1 MTIDYF
7 KKLGF
12 KAGLEIHQELKTDT
26 KLFCRCPC
34 YLKKTSPDFQIK
46 RYFRPVMGEMGDFDA
61 AMLVEYEKQHTIIY
75 EGYQD
80 VVCTYDIDETPPF
93 PPSEEVIDIGLQIAL
108 LLNASVIDELHVCR
122 KNYLDG
128 SVPGGFQRSFI
139 IGTNGYFPLNNKRIR
154 IKLIGIEEDAARK
167 IKQEGK
173 TVYYRLDRLGIPL
186 VEVATEPDLN
196 SPRELYEAA
205 SRIGLLLR
213 STGKVK
219 RGLGTIRQDVNISI
233 KDGARVELKG
243 VQKLDLIPK
252 LAENEVKRQLAL
264 VEIKNEL
271 KARKVAPGDLKYNF
285 IDITH
290 IFRNTRCQIIRKGMD
305 SGGKVFA
312 VNIQNLS
319 GLLKKEIQPNKTFGR
334 ELAEKVM
341 VMTKVKGLIHSDED
355 LREYGF
361 SKDEVLNIRKSLKT
375 AKNDSFAIV
384 VAKPAIAKRV
394 LKLIVDRCK
403 QALKGVPQETRRALE
418 NGNSEFERVLAG
430 SARLYPDTDTPPIVI
445 KEEKTVKIRKHL
457 PEYPWDLE
465 ERLAEKYSIEP
476 MTIRE
481 LFLSD
486 RIELFSRI
494 VDELHI
500 EAVLA
505 STTLLQM
512 IKALEREKLDVE
524 NLTDNTI
531 IDVFRLLADGKIA
544 KEAIEDLFRIL
555 SKDPELSAQ
564 EAANKLGIEA
574 ITSKQLDKLIDELLT
589 KSKGLI
595 EEKGER
601 AFAPLM
607 GELMKQVRGKID
619 GKQVA
624 STLRRKMKV
633 VITHGK

>member
-1 MTIDYF
+1 MTINHF
-7 KKLGF
+7 RELGF
-12 KAGLEIHQELKTDT
+12 KAGLEVHQELKTDT
-26 KLFCRCPC
+26 KLFCRCPT
-34 YLKKTSPDFQIK
+34 YLKKTPPEFQIK
-46 RYFRPVMGEMGDFDA
+46 RYFRPVMGEMGDFDV
-61 AMLVEYEKQHTIIY
+61 AMLVEYEKKHTIIY

-93 PPSEEVIDIGLQIAL
+93 PPSEEVIDIGLQVAL
-108 LLNASVIDELHVCR
+108 LLNANVIDELHVCR

-139 IGTNGYFPLNNKRIR
+139 VGTNGYFPLNNKKIR

-173 TVYYRLDRLGIPL
+173 TVYFRLDRLGIPL
-186 VEVATEPDLN
+186 VEVATEPDLK
-196 SPRELYEAA
+196 SPQELYQAA

-252 LAENEVKRQLAL
+252 LAENEVERQLAL
-264 VEIKNEL
+264 IDIKNEL
-271 KARKVAPGDLKYNF
+271 KARKVKSEDLKYSF
-285 IDITH
+285 EDITH
-290 IFRNTRCQIIRKGMD
+290 ILKNTKSQTIRRGMD
-305 SGGKVFA
+305 SGEKVFG
-312 VNIQNLS
+312 VNLRNFS
-319 GLLKKEIQPNKTFGR
+319 SLLQKDIQPSKTFGR
-334 ELAEKVM
+334 ELAEKAM
-341 VMTKVKGLIHSDED
+341 VITNIKGIIHSDED
-355 LREYGF
+355 LSKYGF
-361 SKDEVLNIRKSLKT
+361 NKDEVLNIKKSLKT
-375 AKNDSFAIV
+375 TKNDCFVIV
-384 VAKPAIAKRV
+384 VAKPEIAKRV

-445 KEEKTVKIRKHL
+445 TEEKTLRIKKDL

-465 ERLAEKYSIEP
+465 ERLAQKYSLETT
-476 MTIRE
+476 TIRE

-486 RIELFSRI
+486 RIELFSKI

-500 EAVLA
+500 ESVLA
-505 STTLLQM
+505 STTLLQL
-512 IKALEREKLDVE
+512 IKALEREKLHVE

-531 IDVFRLLADGKIA
+531 MDVFRLLTDGKIA

-564 EAANKLGIEA
+564 EAAEQLGLEA
-574 ITSKQLDKLIDELLT
+574 ITSKQLDMLIDELLT
-589 KSKGLI
+589 KNRSLI
-595 EEKGER
+595 KEKGER

-633 VITHGK
+633 VMTHGK

>member
-26 KLFCRCPC
+26 KLFCQCPS
-34 YLKKTSPDFQIK
+34 YLKKTAPDFLVK

-80 VVCTYDIDETPPF
+80 VVCTYDLDETPPF
-93 PPSEEVIDIGLQIAL
+93 PPSEDAIDIGLQIAL
-108 LLNASVIDELHVCR
+108 LLNASVIDELHICR

-139 IGTNGYFPLNNKRIR
+139 IGINGYFPLNHKKIR
-154 IKLIGIEEDAARK
+154 IKLIGVEEDAARK

-186 VEVATEPDLN
+186 VEVATEPDLK
-196 SPRELYEAA
+196 SPQELYEAA
-205 SRIGLLLR
+205 SRIGLILR

-252 LAENEVKRQLAL
+252 LAENEVKRQIAL

-271 KARKVAPGDLKYNF
+271 KARKVAPSDLKYGF
-285 IDITH
+285 KDITP
-290 IFRNTRCQIIRKGMD
+290 ILKNTKCQTIRKGME
-305 SGGKVFA
+305 SREKVYA
-312 VNIQNLS
+312 VNIRDFS
-319 GLLKKEIQPNKTFGR
+319 GLLQKEIQPNKTFGR
-334 ELAEKVM
+334 ELAEKVI
-341 VMTKVKGLIHSDED
+341 VMANVKGLIHSDEN
-355 LREYGF
+355 LSEYGF
-361 SKDEVLNIRKSLKT
+361 SKDEVVNIKKSLKT
-375 AKNDSFAIV
+375 RDNDIFVNV
-384 VAKPAIAKRV
+384 VAKPEIAKRV
-394 LKLIVDRCK
+394 LRLIVDRCK
-403 QALKGVPQETRRALE
+403 QALEGVPQETRRALE

-445 KEEKTVKIRKHL
+445 TKEKTLKIKKHL
-457 PEYPWDLE
+457 PEYIWKLE
-465 ERLAEKYSIEP
+465 ERLAKKYGQEK

-486 RIELFSRI
+486 RIELFSKL
-494 VDELHI
+494 VDELRI

-512 IKALEREKLDVE
+512 IKALEREKLPVE
-524 NLTDNTI
+524 NLTDNMI

-555 SKDPELSAQ
+555 SEAPELSAQ
-564 EAANKLGIEA
+564 EAAKKLGLEA
-574 ITSKQLDKLIDELLT
+574 ITSEQLDTLVDELLSKN
-589 KSKGLI
+589 KSLLK
-595 EEKGER
+595 EKGER

-619 GKQVA
+619 GKLVA
-624 STLRRKMKV
+624 STLRKKMKV
-633 VITHGK
+633 VMTRGK